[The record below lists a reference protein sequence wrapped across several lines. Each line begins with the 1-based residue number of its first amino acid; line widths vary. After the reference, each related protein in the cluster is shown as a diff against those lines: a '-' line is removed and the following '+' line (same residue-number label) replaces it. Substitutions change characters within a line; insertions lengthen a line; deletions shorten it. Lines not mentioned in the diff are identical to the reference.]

1 MLRGAIEKITR
12 GEDLEREEARQAALA
27 MLGGD
32 VPDSVIGGLLVGL
45 RAKGETEAEITGF
58 AQGMREVRVSI
69 TPAATTLVD
78 TCGTGGDRSG
88 TFNISTTAALIA
100 AAAGVKVAKH
110 GNRGVSSRCGSADVL
125 EALGVDIEMPPAAV
139 KECIETIGFGFM
151 FAPAFHPAMKRVMGP
166 RKDLGVPTIFNILG
180 PLTNPAGARAQVLGV
195 NSAELAPLMG
205 RVLCA
210 LGCERAYVLHGMD
223 GLDEFSLSSE
233 TIVCELDHGVIVEYL
248 LEPEDL
254 GFARRRSVALK
265 GGDADRNAAITRS
278 VLAGEEGPALEAC
291 TANAAFAV
299 VAGGVASSLREG
311 VETARSAVESGA
323 AATVLQRLASF
334 SKSGGNGGGAD
345 VSR

>member
-110 GNRGVSSRCGSADVL
+110 GNRGVSSRCGSADS
-125 EALGVDIEMPPAAV
+125 
-139 KECIETIGFGFM
+139 C
-151 FAPAFHPAMKRVMGP
+151 
-166 RKDLGVPTIFNILG
+166 
-180 PLTNPAGARAQVLGV
+180 
-195 NSAELAPLMG
+195 
-205 RVLCA
+205 
-210 LGCERAYVLHGMD
+210 
-223 GLDEFSLSSE
+223 SL
-233 TIVCELDHGVIVEYL
+233 
-248 LEPEDL
+248 
-254 GFARRRSVALK
+254 RRS
-265 GGDADRNAAITRS
+265 TR
-278 VLAGEEGPALEAC
+278 
-291 TANAAFAV
+291 
-299 VAGGVASSLREG
+299 R
-311 VETARSAVESGA
+311 
-323 AATVLQRLASF
+323 
-334 SKSGGNGGGAD
+334 
-345 VSR
+345 